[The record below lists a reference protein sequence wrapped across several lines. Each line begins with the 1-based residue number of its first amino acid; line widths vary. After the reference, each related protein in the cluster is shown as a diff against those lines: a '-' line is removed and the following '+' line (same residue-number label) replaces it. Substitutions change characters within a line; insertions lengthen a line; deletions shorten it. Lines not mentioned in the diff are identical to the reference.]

1 MIFNKIYDILN
12 NYTNLRQSYILKL
25 AKKLHLN
32 TIYNHFSHKLNKI
45 YHINASNCHFT
56 RLFTYQTIHM
66 LITVLKLT
74 FLTSAKS

>member
-12 NYTNLRQSYILKL
+12 NYTNLRQLYILKL
-25 AKKLHLN
+25 TKKTASEHNLQP
-32 TIYNHFSHKLNKI
+32 FCHKLNKI
-45 YHINASNCHFT
+45 YHINASNWHFT
-56 RLFTYQTIHM
+56 RLFTYQTIRV

>member
-1 MIFNKIYDILN
+1 MN
-12 NYTNLRQSYILKL
+12 NYTNLRQLYILKL
-25 AKKLHLN
+25 TKKLHPN
-32 TIYNHFSHKLNKI
+32 TIYNHFNHKLNKI

-56 RLFTYQTIHM
+56 RLFTYQTIRM